1 MTLAGNLDPAT
12 GIFYRAPEHP
22 RLRAAQARDKGGA
35 RKGFV
40 VARRL
45 IRICG
50 ARCSGDHLSCAVSRA
65 VRIREGR
72 EGPRVEQD
80 QVALEVRHQ
89 RRLATTFA
97 ISTDIHFVC

>member
-50 ARCSGDHLSCAVSRA
+50 TQCSGDHLSCARCLA
-65 VRIREGR
+65 PCAYAKEGR
-72 EGPRVEQD
+72 AHG
-80 QVALEVRHQ
+80 
-89 RRLATTFA
+89 
-97 ISTDIHFVC
+97 